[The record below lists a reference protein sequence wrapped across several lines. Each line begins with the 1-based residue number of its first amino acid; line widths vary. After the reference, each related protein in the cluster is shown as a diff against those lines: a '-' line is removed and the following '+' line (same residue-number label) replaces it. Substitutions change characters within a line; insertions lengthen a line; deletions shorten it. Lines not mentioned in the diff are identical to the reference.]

1 MGREFTADED
11 RRGGPPAAI
20 LSYGVWT
27 RVFGSDPAI
36 VGQAIRLRG
45 EPYTVVGV
53 MPNGFISS
61 EPVDVWTPLR
71 PATTGEGEGT
81 NYGMIARV
89 RAGATWDQAN
99 AEINQLGA
107 PAVMRDYE

>member
-20 LSYGVWT
+20 LSYGIWT
-27 RVFGSDPAI
+27 RVFGSDPGI

-53 MPNGFISS
+53 MPNGFTSGA
-61 EPVDVWTPLR
+61 PTDVWTPLQPSTER
-71 PATTGEGEGT
+71 GRRRTRTT
-81 NYGMIARV
+81 A
-89 RAGATWDQAN
+89 
-99 AEINQLGA
+99 
-107 PAVMRDYE
+107 